1 MSKVLAVLMATA
13 FAATTTCALAQTTA
27 PAPAKPASPAT
38 PATPAAPAKDA
49 PKAEP
54 TAQQQKMKDC
64 NVKAGDKKGDE
75 RQKFMSECL
84 KAEPKLTAQQ
94 QKMKDCNAKAGDK
107 KGDDRQKFMSE
118 CLKAKS

>member
-1 MSKVLAVLMATA
+1 MSKLLAVLMATA
-13 FAATTTCALAQTTA
+13 FAATTTCALAQTA
-27 PAPAKPASPAT
+27 A
-38 PATPAAPAKDA
+38 PAAPAKDA

-94 QKMKDCNAKAGDK
+94 QKMKDCNVKAGDK